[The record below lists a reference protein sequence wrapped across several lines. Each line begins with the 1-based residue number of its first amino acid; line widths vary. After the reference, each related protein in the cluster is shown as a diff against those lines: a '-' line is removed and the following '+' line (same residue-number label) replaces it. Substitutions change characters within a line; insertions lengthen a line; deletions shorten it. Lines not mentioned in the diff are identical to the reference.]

1 MSAIIQSFTV
11 SAKPGRYDE
20 AVEQVKKGAEYFRG
34 KGAKVRILRAI
45 EAGSDSGAGVITH
58 EYESASAWAAVV
70 DSSDDAMEAVRDRLR
85 RGDGAVQIHSMS
97 LYQVADSYD
106 QD

>member
-1 MSAIIQSFTV
+1 MSAIIQAFTV

-20 AVEQVKKGAEYFRG
+20 AVEQVKRGAEIFRS

-45 EAGSDSGAGVITH
+45 EAGSDSGTGIITH
-58 EYESASAWAAVV
+58 EYPSAAAWAAVV
-70 DSSDDAMEAVRDRLR
+70 DSDDDEMNAIRSRIRRD
-85 RGDGAVQIHSMS
+85 DGAVTIHAMS
-97 LYQVADSYD
+97 LYQVADGYE

>member
-1 MSAIIQSFTV
+1 MGAIIQAFTV

-20 AVEQVKKGAEYFRG
+20 AVEQVRRGAEFFRG
-34 KGAKVRILRAI
+34 RGAKVRILRAI
-45 EAGSDSGAGVITH
+45 EAGSDAGTGIITH

-70 DSSDDAMEAVRDRLR
+70 DSDDEEIQAIRDRIR
-85 RGDGAVQIHSMS
+85 RDEGAVKIHAMS
-97 LYQVADSYD
+97 LYEVVDYYD